1 MCGISGIFE
10 FERREAF
17 PQEVV
22 HRMNETIVHRGPD
35 DAGAWVDEAAGV
47 ALAHRRLSVLDLSP
61 AGHQPMVSASGRY
74 VIAFNGEIYNHLD
87 LRRQLGDRAWRGH
100 SDTETLLAGFE
111 VWGIEKTLQRAVG
124 MFAIA
129 LWGRDTRTLTL
140 ARDRL
145 GEKPLY
151 YGWTGGSFLFGS
163 ELKALKQHPAFEGE
177 VDREA
182 LALYLRYCTVPAPRS
197 IYRSNILPPASAA
210 LRSKCSFSA
219 YSPASRTQKPF
230 RVAV

>member
-1 MCGISGIFE
+1 MCGIAGFLTLIKTDNPF
-10 FERREAF
+10 AIAT
-17 PQEVV
+17 
-22 HRMNETIVHRGPD
+22 RMADAIVHRGPD

-111 VWGIEKTLQRAVG
+111 IWGIEQTLQRAVG

-129 LWGRDTRTLTL
+129 LWGRDTRTL
-140 ARDRL
+140 
-145 GEKPLY
+145 
-151 YGWTGGSFLFGS
+151 
-163 ELKALKQHPAFEGE
+163 
-177 VDREA
+177 A
-182 LALYLRYCTVPAPRS
+182 LALRGLIDNV
-197 IYRSNILPPASAA
+197 A
-210 LRSKCSFSA
+210 LRAEMGRRARKIVLGEFS
-219 YSPASRTQKPF
+219 RE
-230 RVAV
+230 RVVAETLAVYQELT